1 MISKKRLLNGL
12 NELVHVEE
20 GAVTL
25 YANFSKVLLK
35 HAEDIGTE
43 KKAAIEKILT
53 QLYKDST
60 GHKDTVDELIK
71 TVEGAARD
79 EC

>member
-12 NELVHVEE
+12 HELVHVEE

-25 YANFSKVLLK
+25 YANFTKTLLR
-35 HAEDIGTE
+35 HAEDIDTE
-43 KKAAIEKILT
+43 KRTVIEKILT

-60 GHKDTVDELIK
+60 RHGKLVDDLIEK
-71 TVEGAARD
+71 VARDARD
-79 EC
+79 EY